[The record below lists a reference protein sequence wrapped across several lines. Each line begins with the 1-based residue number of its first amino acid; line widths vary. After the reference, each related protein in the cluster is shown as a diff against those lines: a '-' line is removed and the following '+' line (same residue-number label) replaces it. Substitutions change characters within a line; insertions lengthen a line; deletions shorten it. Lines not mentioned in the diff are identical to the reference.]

1 VNDTT
6 HIHDF
11 NPGFGPRVSPVDSG
25 NGFGT
30 RVFWTAVIPNGDG
43 AVNLEDGTA
52 ALHVHNL
59 PVFDYSAPGGFAG
72 NVSLG
77 PLWQTAYV
85 PATVSFDVHW
95 GGPVT
100 EQVNVKDATSGFAGH
115 FQENQ
120 ATVTWSAQSSSGF
133 SFTANPGN
141 FSTSLPEVPGVNG
154 VTQPLN
160 FFAEIGFERNG
171 VFFSTDDGGGE
182 ASAAGVFRD
191 RGAVAPALPV
201 GVPGAAHGDTLADAD
216 HKEWPPDRRPATSV
230 VTRVTGDLPAR
241 PADAHG
247 RRAGL
252 AGNLEALDQGF
263 ADLDGGVLAGVLRA
277 DAVAAWAALGHAR
290 LR

>member
-1 VNDTT
+1 VNDTS

-77 PLWQTAYV
+77 PQWQSAYV

-100 EQVNVKDATSGFAGH
+100 EEVNVKDATYGFAGH
-115 FQENQ
+115 FQEVQ
-120 ATVTWSAQSSSGF
+120 ATLTWSAQSSSGF
-133 SFTANPGN
+133 SFTSNPGN

-160 FFAEIGFERNG
+160 FFAEMGFERNG
-171 VFFSTDDGGGE
+171 VFFPRDDGGGD
-182 ASAAGVFRD
+182 ASAAGIVQGRDVAAPVRLVSVPGVARGDTWIDTDPAGVARQRDFRAPGLTLVLGDGPSEPRD
-191 RGAVAPALPV
+191 RQA
-201 GVPGAAHGDTLADAD
+201 
-216 HKEWPPDRRPATSV
+216 W
-230 VTRVTGDLPAR
+230 
-241 PADAHG
+241 
-247 RRAGL
+247 RAGP
-252 AGNLEALDQGF
+252 AGHAELDQGF
-263 ADLDGGVLAGVLRA
+263 ADLDAGALEGVLRA
-277 DAVAAWAALGHAR
+277 DTVAALAALGHAR